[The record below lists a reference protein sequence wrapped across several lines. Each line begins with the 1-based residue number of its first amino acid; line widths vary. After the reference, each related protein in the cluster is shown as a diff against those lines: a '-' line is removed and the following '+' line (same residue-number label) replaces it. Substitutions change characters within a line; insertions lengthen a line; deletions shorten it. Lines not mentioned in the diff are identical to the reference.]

1 MLIPAKQN
9 ALDDKTAVNPYCLP
23 EALRIFYCTAN
34 INLGVVEM
42 ATNLAK
48 YIKQER
54 VKQGLNYAELSRL
67 MGYKNINRGMRRTID
82 LEREGNVHSEI
93 LRKIICALQLD
104 EDIVNELILKDRE
117 TYKAEYERW
126 LNEPVRMTYTIR
138 VMPAVYL
145 NYDLPSNTTNEEEAI
160 EYVSFIAREKRKLC
174 WLNLSRKIMVFIN
187 ELGEVTGMYKRDASD
202 NIMPY
207 MLVR

>member
-1 MLIPAKQN
+1 MTTK
-9 ALDDKTAVNPYCLP
+9 
-23 EALRIFYCTAN
+23 
-34 INLGVVEM
+34 
-42 ATNLAK
+42 LAI
-48 YIKQER
+48 YIKQKR
-54 VKQGLNYAELSRL
+54 IKQGLNYAELSRK
-67 MGYKNINRGMRRTID
+67 MGYKNINRGMRRIID
-82 LEREGNVHSEI
+82 LEREGKVHSDI
-93 LRKIICALQLD
+93 LMKIIFTLELD
-104 EDIVNELILKDRE
+104 EDIVNELIHKDRE
-117 TYKAEYERW
+117 AYEAEFERR